1 MSRIFF
7 WNSSTWMEGES
18 IKHYRLAADAQ
29 WMNHTIDVEIVWEAP
44 FFVNPVSSKVI
55 LPIHSITLRYVFFFI
70 IYHWTS
76 WSLILKCWNGKF
88 FEHNTLKNL
97 GGRIQLGHAIGK
109 PCPLPIPAFGDSFNI
124 INING
129 IHDIRLDFCGCG
141 RHATMTQQLLRF
153 RLYPA
158 TAQNPNTAATIHT
171 LHHFQLLSFESKCLV
186 YEFHQ
191 TLVHESDY
199 TSHRKVK
206 VCKLV

>member
-1 MSRIFF
+1 M
-7 WNSSTWMEGES
+7 
-18 IKHYRLAADAQ
+18 
-29 WMNHTIDVEIVWEAP
+29 
-44 FFVNPVSSKVI
+44 
-55 LPIHSITLRYVFFFI
+55 
-70 IYHWTS
+70 
-76 WSLILKCWNGKF
+76 ILKCWNGKF

-97 GGRIQLGHAIGK
+97 GGCIQLGHAIGK